1 AGTMLLDRF
10 GRVAVLRLCTA
21 LAITGL
27 AVFTLVPWLPVAMIG
42 AVLWGMGAALG
53 FPVGMSAASDDPFRA
68 AARLSVVATVGYAAF
83 LVGPGTLGLLAD
95 AGGSRPALLAIMVPL
110 VIGLLVIPAAREP
123 DAGTGSGAGTDSGTG
138 THSDAGTHPSGAEG
152 ARSASDE
159 DAQAVEEVGERSA
172 GED

>member
-1 AGTMLLDRF
+1 
-10 GRVAVLRLCTA
+10 
-21 LAITGL
+21 
-27 AVFTLVPWLPVAMIG
+27 
-42 AVLWGMGAALG
+42 GMGAALG

-68 AARLSVVATVGYAAF
+68 AARLSVVATVGSAAF

-95 AGGSRPALLAIMVPL
+95 AVGTRPALLAIMVRL

-123 DAGTGSGAGTDSGTG
+123 EAGTHSGTG

-172 GED
+172 GEDPFRSRRVTSHEDGC